1 MREKYQL
8 RHAAGSYWL
17 LCMEQTGK
25 DYIQPVSLNES
36 GAEIWKRLQENYTR
50 EQIAEEFHRRFQVP
64 VPDAMEDIEQFVD
77 QLKKQ
82 GIVVWTE

>member
-25 DYIQPVSLNES
+25 DYIQPVSLNEA
-36 GAEIWKRLQENYTR
+36 GAEIWKRLQENDTI
-50 EQIAEEFHRRFQVP
+50 EQIAEEFHRQFQIP
-64 VPDAMEDIEQFVD
+64 VTEAREDIEQFLG

-82 GIVVWTE
+82 GIVILSE

>member
-17 LCMEQTGK
+17 LVMEQTGK
-25 DYIQPVSLNES
+25 DYIQPVSLNEA
-36 GAEIWKRLQENYTR
+36 GAEIWRRLQEKDTV
-50 EQIAEEFHRRFQVP
+50 EQIAEEYHRRFQIP
-64 VPDAMEDIEQFVD
+64 VTEAMADIEQFLG

-82 GIVVWTE
+82 GIEVMSE